1 MPMAKKTRQVF
12 AMSRRRR
19 NGLFVL
25 CIAILLTV
33 VWLDRQY
40 GAGLRKEIAQRA
52 KWGVDGWKYHGKTFT
67 VVKIVDGDTL
77 DLAIG
82 DGKFDN
88 TRVRLLGMDSPET
101 KSPKVPAMYYGAE
114 ATAFAEQLADGK
126 EVTVIIDTVGDVRD
140 MYDRL
145 LAYIRLDDGRV
156 LNEELIVNGCAYADL
171 RFRHSQYDRYVRL
184 QQKAME
190 QKAGLWKN
198 VTTEQLP
205 KWLQRESPDLL
216 KQD

>member
-1 MPMAKKTRQVF
+1 MVKKPRQVF
-12 AMSRRRR
+12 AMSRCRR

-25 CIAILLTV
+25 CVAILLTV
-33 VWLDRQY
+33 VWLDRQH
-40 GAGLRKEIAQRA
+40 GAVLRKEISQRA
-52 KWGVDGWKYHGKTFT
+52 KWGIDGWKYHSKTFT
-67 VVKIVDGDTL
+67 VVKVVDGDTL
-77 DLAIG
+77 DLDIG

-101 KSPKVPAMYYGAE
+101 KSPKVGAMFYGAE

-156 LNEELIVNGCAYADL
+156 LNEELIVNGFAYADL
-171 RFRHSQYDRYVRL
+171 RFGHSQYDRYVRL
-184 QQKAME
+184 QQKAIQ
-190 QKAGLWKN
+190 QKAGLWKD
-198 VTTEQLP
+198 VTRNQLP
-205 KWLQRESPDLL
+205 KWLQRERPDLL

>member
-1 MPMAKKTRQVF
+1 
-12 AMSRRRR
+12 MSRRRR
-19 NGLFVL
+19 NGLFVV
-25 CIAILLTV
+25 CIAILLTI
-33 VWLDRQY
+33 VWLDRQH
-40 GAGLRKEIAQRA
+40 GAVLRKEISQRA
-52 KWGVDGWKYHGKTFT
+52 KWGVDGLKYHGKTFT

-101 KSPKVPAMYYGAE
+101 KSPKVPAMFYGAE

-156 LNEELIVNGCAYADL
+156 LNEELIVSGCAYADL
-171 RFRHSQYDRYVRL
+171 RFRHSRYDRYLRL
-184 QQKAME
+184 QQKAIQ
-190 QKAGLWKN
+190 QKAGLWKD
-198 VTTEQLP
+198 VTRDQLP
-205 KWLQRESPDLL
+205 KWLQRERPDLL

>member
-1 MPMAKKTRQVF
+1 MWADARTLV
-12 AMSRRRR
+12 
-19 NGLFVL
+19 
-25 CIAILLTV
+25 ITV
-33 VWLDRQY
+33 SNT
-40 GAGLRKEIAQRA
+40 AG
-52 KWGVDGWKYHGKTFT
+52 G
-67 VVKIVDGDTL
+67 

-88 TRVRLLGMDSPET
+88 TRVRLLGMDAPET

-171 RFRHSQYDRYVRL
+171 RFRHSQYDRYLRL

>member
-1 MPMAKKTRQVF
+1 MVKKPRQVF

-25 CIAILLTV
+25 CIAILLTA
-33 VWLDRQY
+33 VWLDRQH
-40 GAGLRKEIAQRA
+40 GAGLRKEISQRA

-67 VVKIVDGDTL
+67 VVKIIDGDTL

-101 KSPKVPAMYYGAE
+101 KSPKVGAMYYGAE
-114 ATAFAEQLADGK
+114 ATAFAEQLAGGK
-126 EVTVIIDTVGDVRD
+126 EVTVIIDTVGNVRD

-145 LAYIRLDDGRV
+145 LAYIRLDDGRI

-171 RFRHSQYDRYVRL
+171 RFSHSQYDRYVRL
-184 QQKAME
+184 QQKAIQ

-198 VTTEQLP
+198 VTRDQLP
-205 KWLQRESPDLL
+205 KWLQRENPDLL

>member
-1 MPMAKKTRQVF
+1 
-12 AMSRRRR
+12 
-19 NGLFVL
+19 
-25 CIAILLTV
+25 V
-33 VWLDRQY
+33 VWLDRQH
-40 GAGLRKEIAQRA
+40 GAVLRKEISRRA
-52 KWGVDGWKYHGKTFT
+52 KWGADGWKYHGKTFT
-67 VVKIVDGDTL
+67 VVNIVDGDTL

-101 KSPKVPAMYYGAE
+101 KSPKVGAMFYGAE

-126 EVTVIIDTVGDVRD
+126 EVTVILDTVGDVRD
-140 MYDRL
+140 IYDRL

-156 LNEELIVNGCAYADL
+156 VNEELIVNGFAYADL
-171 RFRHSQYDRYVRL
+171 RFRHSQYDRYLRL

-190 QKAGLWKN
+190 QKAGLWKD
-198 VTTEQLP
+198 VTRNQLP
-205 KWLQRESPDLL
+205 KWLQRERPDLL